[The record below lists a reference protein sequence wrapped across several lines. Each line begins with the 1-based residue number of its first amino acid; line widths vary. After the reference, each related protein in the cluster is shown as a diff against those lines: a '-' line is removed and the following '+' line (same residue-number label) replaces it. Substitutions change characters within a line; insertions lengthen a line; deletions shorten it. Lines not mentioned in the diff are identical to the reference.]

1 MNYIRLAV
9 SRMDTKGSKR
19 RCSSEF
25 VLRCNSRSIHMIL
38 LEYGEMWSC
47 DERSIIAY
55 SRTPDGPIFTKHT
68 SLNFGY
74 VAYRRIDAYA
84 NDIWSPHYELH

>member
-9 SRMDTKGSKR
+9 SRMDTEGSNR

-25 VLRCNSRSIHMIL
+25 ILRCNSGSIHML
-38 LEYGEMWSC
+38 LLKYGEIWSC
-47 DERSIIAY
+47 DARGIIAY
-55 SRTPDGPIFTKHT
+55 SRTLIRTRFTKHT

-74 VAYRRIDAYA
+74 VAYRHIDASS
-84 NDIWSPHYELH
+84 NDIWGVCYELH